1 MTHSSKMNILWGLP
15 GLRVITHEV
24 IKPRSFVGNGHGG
37 SYGMI

>member
-1 MTHSSKMNILWGLP
+1 MKHSSKMNILWGSP

-24 IKPRSFVGNGHGG
+24 IYEAFVGNSHGG